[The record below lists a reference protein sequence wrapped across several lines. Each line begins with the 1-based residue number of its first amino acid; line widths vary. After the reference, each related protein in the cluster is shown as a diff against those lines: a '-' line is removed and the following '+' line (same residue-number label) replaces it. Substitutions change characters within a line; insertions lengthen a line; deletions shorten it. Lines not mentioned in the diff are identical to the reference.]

1 MPPLLWPTHPRL
13 DSTFLVRSPG
23 VTLQRVFR
31 GIFLPLYAF
40 ENGNPPGKGAILT
53 EVLRIY
59 QILAGRQE
67 TFNGSKS
74 EKRDRRKEGRKWR
87 REV

>member
-1 MPPLLWPTHPRL
+1 MPPLLWSAHPRL

-31 GIFLPLYAF
+31 GTFLLLYAF
-40 ENGNPPGKGAILT
+40 ENENPPGKGAFLT

-67 TFNGSKS
+67 TFSGSKS
-74 EKRDRRKEGRKWR
+74 ERRDGRKEGSRRRK
-87 REV
+87 V